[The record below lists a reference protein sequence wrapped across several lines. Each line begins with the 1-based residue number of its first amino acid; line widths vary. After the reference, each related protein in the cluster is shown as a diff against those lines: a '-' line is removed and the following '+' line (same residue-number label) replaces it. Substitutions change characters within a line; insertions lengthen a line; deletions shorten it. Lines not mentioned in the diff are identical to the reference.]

1 MGLRPDLRNYLTG
14 DVYEIKPLS
23 PYGVATAPTEALFY
37 AAELNIREAS
47 KGPWLPGGTSI
58 EPILE
63 LPYAGG
69 PRGKVEAFSYP
80 IIPLFGTVLYSD
92 DLDRDLRNPAL
103 VVTAERLGYLA
114 AKRLQQMAPALIGV
128 SIAAGTAVLVS
139 QISFAPVTARYAF

>member
-1 MGLRPDLRNYLTG
+1 MGLRPDIRNYLTG

-23 PYGVATAPTEALFY
+23 PYGVATAPTEAVLY
-37 AAELNIREAS
+37 AGELNLREAIY
-47 KGPWLPGGTSI
+47 GPWFPGGTTF

-92 DLDRDLRNPAL
+92 DLNRDLRDPAL

-114 AKRLQQMAPALIGV
+114 AKRLQQAAPALIGASLV
-128 SIAAGTAVLVS
+128 AGTAVLVS
-139 QISFAPVTARYAF
+139 QISFAPVTARFAF